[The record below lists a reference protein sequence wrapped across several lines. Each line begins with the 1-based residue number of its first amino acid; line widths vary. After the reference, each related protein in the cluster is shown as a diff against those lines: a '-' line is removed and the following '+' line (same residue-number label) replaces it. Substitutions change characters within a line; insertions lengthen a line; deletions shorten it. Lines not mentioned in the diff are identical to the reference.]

1 MKNDAHEAGE
11 RDSAILLDNK
21 VKVLSLFVIDA
32 LYLSVKKTETDRE
45 RGKQRVRE
53 RECESKRRRQA
64 KGVFDEITKNCLF
77 CFKEFRLST

>member
-32 LYLSVKKTETDRE
+32 LYLSVKRQSQKRE
-45 RGKQRVRE
+45 RGEQKRGGE
-53 RECESKRRRQA
+53 REDERVKEEGKP
-64 KGVFDEITKNCLF
+64 KGFLMK
-77 CFKEFRLST
+77 

>member
-1 MKNDAHEAGE
+1 MPMKLE

-45 RGKQRVRE
+45 RGEQKRGGRE
-53 RECESKRRRQA
+53 RMRE
-64 KGVFDEITKNCLF
+64 
-77 CFKEFRLST
+77 